1 MRIPRN
7 DLCPCGSGKKYKTCH
22 GKTSARGSVFGFD
35 SDALQKLEAMQQ
47 QIVDIVRRL
56 EDGGEIT
63 INAGEE
69 TEELV

>member
-1 MRIPRN
+1 MDYLGPVKR
-7 DLCPCGSGKKYKTCH
+7 
-22 GKTSARGSVFGFD
+22 SAV
-35 SDALQKLEAMQQ
+35 EAMQQ